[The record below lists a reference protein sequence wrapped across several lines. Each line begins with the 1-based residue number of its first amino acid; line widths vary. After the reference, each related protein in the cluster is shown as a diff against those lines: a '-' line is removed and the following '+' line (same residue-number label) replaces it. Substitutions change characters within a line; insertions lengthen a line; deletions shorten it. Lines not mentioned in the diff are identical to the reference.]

1 MTPEDNIKI
10 AQKAYAD
17 FSRGDIAGVLA
28 ALDEQIEWKTPE
40 SVGMPASGT
49 QKGKDGVAGFFKS
62 VGETWDFQA
71 FEPREFIASGD
82 VLAVEGYYRAK
93 ARKTGMVAESPW
105 VMVWRFRNGKCIHFQ
120 EYTDSAVLERALTGR
135 IATGVAG

>member
-71 FEPREFIASGD
+71 FEPREFIASAD
-82 VLAVEGYYRAK
+82 QLAVRGSYTARSRA
-93 ARKTGMVAESPW
+93 TGQVVTAEW
-105 VMVWRFRNGKCIHFQ
+105 VHTWKFRAGKVSHFQ
-120 EYTDSAVLERALTGR
+120 EYTDSAALRDATTARAG
-135 IATGVAG
+135 A